1 MTNKEFH
8 KAYMELKDKFPDFK
22 NSLVII
28 DTKKELHNATEGD
41 AIELIQALAHIANDD
56 RVMFAVLLTV
66 GEYLRSKLDQDEI
79 NGLTK
84 LHLKRMINEN
94 IN

>member
-1 MTNKEFH
+1 MADKKFLQ
-8 KAYMELKDKFPDFK
+8 AYMELKDKFPDFK
-22 NSLVII
+22 NSFVII
-28 DTKKELHNATEGD
+28 DTKKELHNAFEGD
-41 AIELIQALAHIANDD
+41 ALELIQSLCHIANDD